1 MRTTIRIDDELLALA
16 KARAA
21 ENRTTLN
28 AVIEDALRASL
39 NRQPERAKPIGRL
52 PTMSGRGPRPGVN
65 LNNNA
70 ELLDLME
77 SA

>member
-1 MRTTIRIDDELLALA
+1 MRTTIRIDDELLARA

-39 NRQPERAKPIGRL
+39 NRQPERARPAGGL
-52 PTMSGRGPRPGVN
+52 PTMAGRGLRAGVN
-65 LNNNA
+65 LNSNA
-70 ELLDLME
+70 ELLDTME
-77 SA
+77 GD